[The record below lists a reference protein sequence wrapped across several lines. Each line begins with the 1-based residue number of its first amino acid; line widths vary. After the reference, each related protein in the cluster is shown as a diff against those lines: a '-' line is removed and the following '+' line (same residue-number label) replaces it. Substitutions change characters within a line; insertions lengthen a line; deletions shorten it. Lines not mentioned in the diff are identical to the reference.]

1 MNNIEELI
9 ERDILRLE
17 YLNLESNINKL
28 IDLDTEIHRYLN
40 IFNDKELERLELNRE
55 DLMAS
60 SRSILTSMLNSFK
73 KVLSLLTYNKMEDK
87 LRKLEKRTQ
96 KLKNSKEKRMDPRY
110 DNIEQDPTD
119 LSVQHLIETDNTFIN
134 SLTNLNTLVKLST
147 GMKNKYYWTKKTDE
161 IAIKLDSNKG
171 DLFESI
177 DMEPYAAKDVD
188 GNILGLLQDDLKYTL
203 DFPLQKLIF
212 VLPDFSTK
220 NSVYVGGYG
229 YKDIDGK
236 QEHLL
241 AANKLSA
248 KFIKSLPKGFNDAT
262 EIANLTETFIKK
274 RSRII
279 DLDLEYQSAIKGVI
293 ETLTA
298 WLADRREVDNDEYQS
313 KQDRFTIVN
322 KLGKHLNTHE
332 VLDTYIRYLNQQ
344 INKTDIK
351 NNNQEWESMRHY

>member
-1 MNNIEELI
+1 MNNIEEII

-28 IDLDTEIHRYLN
+28 TDLDTEIQRYLS

-60 SRSILTSMLNSFK
+60 SKTILTSMLNSFK
-73 KVLSLLTYNKMEDK
+73 EIWNLLTHNRVEDK
-87 LRKLEKRTQ
+87 LNELNRRML
-96 KLKNSKEKRMDPRY
+96 KLKNSKEKRIDPRY
-110 DNIEQDPTD
+110 SDIKQDPTD

-147 GMKNKYYWTKKTDE
+147 GTKNKYYWTKNTDE
-161 IAIKLDSNKG
+161 IAIKLDKKKG

-177 DMEPYAAKDVD
+177 NMEPYAASDVGGD
-188 GNILGLLQDDLKYTL
+188 ILGLLQDDLKYTL

-248 KFIKSLPKGFNDAT
+248 KFIKSLPKGFNDVT
-262 EIANLTETFIKK
+262 EIAALTETFIKK
-274 RSRII
+274 RSKII
-279 DLDLEYQSAIKGVI
+279 TLDLEYQGAIKSVI

-298 WLADRREVDNDEYQS
+298 WLANRKEVDDDEYQS

-322 KLGKHLNTHE
+322 RLGKHLNTHE

>member
-1 MNNIEELI
+1 MKIIEELI

-17 YLNLESNINKL
+17 RLNLESNINKL
-28 IDLDTEIHRYLN
+28 VDLDNEIHRYLD
-40 IFNDKELERLELNRE
+40 IFNDTELERLKLNRE
-55 DLMAS
+55 DLLAS
-60 SRSILTSMLNSFK
+60 SKTILKSMLNSFK
-73 KVLSLLTYNKMEDK
+73 EIWNLLSHNRVEDK
-87 LRKLEKRTQ
+87 LRKLEQRMR
-96 KLKNSKEKRMDPRY
+96 KLKNSKDQRMDPRY
-110 DNIEQDPTD
+110 ANIVQDGTD
-119 LSVQHLIETDNTFIN
+119 LSIKHLIENDNAFIN
-134 SLTNLNTLVKLST
+134 SLKNLNTLTSLST
-147 GMKNKYYWTKKTDE
+147 GTKNKYYWTKDTEE
-161 IAIKLDSNKG
+161 IAIELDKNKG
-171 DLFESI
+171 DIFVGI
-177 DMEPYAAKDVD
+177 DTKPYIINSSG

-241 AANKLSA
+241 AANRLSA
-248 KFIKSLPKGFNDAT
+248 KFIKSLPKGFNNAT

-274 RSRII
+274 RSSII
-279 DLDLEYQSAIKGVI
+279 DLDLEYQGAIKSVI

-298 WLADRREVDNDEYQS
+298 WLANKKEVDNDEYQS

-322 KLGKHLNTHE
+322 RLGKHLNTHE

>member
-1 MNNIEELI
+1 MQSIEELI

-28 IDLDTEIHRYLN
+28 AGLDTEIHRYLN
-40 IFNDKELERLELNRE
+40 IFNDKELEKLELNRE
-55 DLMAS
+55 DLIAS
-60 SRSILTSMLNSFK
+60 SKTILTSMLNSFK
-73 KVLSLLTYNKMEDK
+73 EIWNLLSHNRVEDK
-87 LRKLEKRTQ
+87 LNELNRRML
-96 KLKNSKEKRMDPRY
+96 KLKNSKEKRIDPRY

-161 IAIKLDSNKG
+161 IAIKLDSGKG
-171 DLFESI
+171 DLFKSI

-188 GNILGLLQDDLKYTL
+188 ENILGLLQDDLKYTL

-241 AANKLSA
+241 AANRLSA

-279 DLDLEYQSAIKGVI
+279 NLDLEYQGAIKSVI

-298 WLADRREVDNDEYQS
+298 WLNNRKEVNDDEYQS

-322 KLGKHLNTHE
+322 RLGKHLNTHE